1 MAICP
6 ILGGVMGY
14 FLDKWFKT
22 TPWLLIIF
30 IVLGMIAGV
39 YEAIKMII
47 KGGKE

>member
-6 ILGGVMGY
+6 GLGGVTGY
-14 FLDKWFKT
+14 FLDKWLKT

-39 YEAIKMII
+39 YEAIKMVI